1 VGSGATPRVQS
12 NKSFE
17 NIDRLSYLYNGNQL
31 MEVTDASQS
40 PAGYTDNNT
49 NGHDFSYDANGNMYS
64 DMDKSIHIAY
74 NPLNLPQEVKS
85 DRSAERLTY
94 VYTATGAKLASL
106 QHVEGGELVRGSRYV
121 GPLVCEYRAETERW
135 DVEYASVPEG
145 RLVPRSGGWVPQFA
159 LKDHLGNVR
168 ALIEPSATTPPQ
180 MVWQQ
185 PGYYPFG
192 MALGST
198 FSASEP
204 NRTMYNGKEKQDYTL
219 NDLELGWYDYGARF
233 YDPQVGRWHSV
244 DPQAERYSS
253 MSPYVYVA
261 NNPMLFIDPNGEE
274 IWIHYRDENDQVQKI
289 QYTPGQNYEGDNNF
303 VSTAWGALDKINSK
317 DEGSSLI
324 SDLHKSSFEVG
335 INETKGENI
344 AIFKGSAFQNEDGTR
359 GNGSN
364 VSIEWN
370 PNDTEGPLDINGNT
384 YTPTFVSLAHELGHG
399 KDAVNGTMIKD
410 SDKYGVS
417 WADVSACH
425 TENKVRSEN
434 KIPLREYYKVIEV
447 VDTKGNF
454 LRYKGAGPL
463 IFKGRNIHTKEKY

>member
-1 VGSGATPRVQS
+1 MNT
-12 NKSFE
+12 NDK
-17 NIDRLSYLYNGNQL
+17 LSYLYNGNQL
-31 MEVTDASQS
+31 MEVTDVSQS

-49 NGHDFSYDANGNMYS
+49 AGHDFSYDANGNMYS

-106 QHVEGGELVRGSRYV
+106 QHADNGELVRGSRYV

-185 PGYYPFG
+185 AGYYPFG
-192 MALGST
+192 MALGAT

-204 NRTMYNGKEKQDYTL
+204 NRTMYNGKELQNHTL
-219 NDLELGWYDYGARF
+219 GGLELGWYDYGARF
-233 YDPQVGRWHSV
+233 YDPALGRWHSI
-244 DPQAERYSS
+244 DPQAERYCS
-253 MSPYVYVA
+253 MAPYVYVA

-274 IWIHYRDENDQVQKI
+274 IWIHYRDENDEVQKI
-289 QYTPGQNYEGDNNF
+289 QYTPGQNYEGDNSF
-303 VSTAWGALDKINSK
+303 VATAWGALDKINSK

-335 INETKGENI
+335 IQETSNANKISGRGDG
-344 AIFKGSAFQNEDGTR
+344 AWQNEDGTN
-359 GNGSN
+359 GEGSN
-364 VSIEWN
+364 SMISWN
-370 PNDTEGPLDINGNT
+370 PNLTDGPLDVNGNT
-384 YTPTFVSLAHELGHG
+384 KTDPFISLSHELGHG
-399 KDAVNGTMIKD
+399 KDAINGTTR
-410 SDKYGVS
+410 SGEDKYGVS
-417 WADVSACH
+417 WSDVSACD
-425 TENKVRSEN
+425 TENKIRSEH
-434 KIPLREYYKVIEV
+434 KIPLREYYFIATLKNINTGENLGF
-447 VDTKGNF
+447 KGV
-454 LRYKGAGPL
+454 GPL
-463 IFKGRNIHTKEKY
+463 IYGNGNGKWRNNHTRKLY